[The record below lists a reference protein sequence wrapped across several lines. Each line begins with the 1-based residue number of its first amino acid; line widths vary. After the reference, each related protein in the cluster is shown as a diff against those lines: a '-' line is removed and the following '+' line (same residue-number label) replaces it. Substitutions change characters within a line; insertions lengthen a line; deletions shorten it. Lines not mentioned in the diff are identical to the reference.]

1 MANPYTVAD
10 MAGALEGKQFPTVT
24 LWNRIEGRP
33 RTVDFTRALRAEVRD
48 ALWMLTRQWQVGEFR
63 GEDAGSPVF
72 ARMCV
77 DTSRLTKLRP
87 GDGPTIPFDD
97 EVPLETQI
105 ERQPWRP
112 TIANGKVALDLRLMA
127 GHRWLKQIAAI
138 GNYADL
144 FIARYP
150 FSLPDPTVPSDAAV
164 CAHPEVWQG
173 FAAVAGRAVDGI
185 ALYEYLTGGANRH
198 AYDGLAVLGIHRQPL
213 DDAAE
218 AFVSWAER
226 MISRPAT
233 AENPA
238 WRADRLEYRFACSAP
253 VAVGEK
259 VYVADEYYTGTLDWH
274 SLDLNPAID
283 SLGTDSTGSTPTAD
297 LRDRITRTMIPVPLI
312 YAGMPHPRWW
322 EIEDGRTNFGEIKP
336 DTTDLAKLLFI
347 EFGLVYSNDW
357 FIVPFTLPGGSLMSV
372 RGIAVTTVFGER
384 MWIEA
389 AGRGRDDD
397 WQRWS
402 MYTVDVRGDGA
413 EAADTT
419 LLLLP
424 TVPKVQE
431 GPPLERVALIRDE
444 IANMVWAIEKTIPAA
459 DGVGRSGAANG
470 RETRA
475 YFERLAAA
483 AGGSAATPLYEND
496 AKIRY
501 DVMSSVPEHWIP
513 MIPVRAQG
521 SQRAI
526 ELQRAAMPR
535 IIEGTQSTPVRP
547 CTSLLRTGL
556 DATTPRP
563 YFVPEEEVPR
573 AGTEVTLGYQRT
585 RWLDGR
591 VYVWSG
597 VRKQT
602 GRGEGSS
609 GLAFDRLVDVPPRPS
624 T

>member
-1 MANPYTVAD
+1 MANRYTVAD
-10 MAGALEGKQFPTVT
+10 MAVALESKEYPTVT

-48 ALWMLTRQWQVGEFR
+48 ALWMLTRQWQAGEFH

-72 ARMCV
+72 AKLHV
-77 DTSRLTKLRP
+77 DTSRLTRLRP
-87 GDGPTIPFDD
+87 GDAATIAFDD
-97 EVPLETQI
+97 GVPLETQI

-112 TIANGKVALDLRLMA
+112 TIARDKVALDLRLLA
-127 GHRWLKQIAAI
+127 GSRWLKQIAAI
-138 GNYADL
+138 GNYAAL
-144 FIARYP
+144 FVAKYP
-150 FSLPDPTVPSDAAV
+150 FKLPDPALASDAAV
-164 CAHPEVWQG
+164 CAHPDVWQS

-185 ALYEYLTGGANRH
+185 ALYEYLTGGTGRH
-198 AYDGLAVLGIHRQPL
+198 AYDGIAVLGIHKQPL
-213 DDAAE
+213 DDAAK
-218 AFVSWAER
+218 AFVAWVNRA
-226 MISRPAT
+226 ISRPAT

-238 WRADRLEYRFACSAP
+238 WQPNRLEYRFAFSAP
-253 VAVGEK
+253 VAAGEK
-259 VYVADEYYTGTLDWH
+259 VYVADEYYTGMLDWH
-274 SLDLNPAID
+274 SVDVD
-283 SLGTDSTGSTPTAD
+283 LGTASLDGEGAIPAVD
-297 LRDRITRTMIPVPLI
+297 ARGAITRTMIPVPLT

-357 FIVPFTLPGGSLMSV
+357 FVVPFTLPGGSLLSV
-372 RGIAVTTVFGER
+372 RGLAVTTVFGER
-384 MWIEA
+384 LWIEA
-389 AGRGRDDD
+389 AGRGSDDD

-402 MYTVDVRGDGA
+402 IYTVDVRGRDA
-413 EAADTT
+413 SAADTT

-431 GPPLERVALIRDE
+431 GPPLERVALMRDE
-444 IANMVWAIEKTIPAA
+444 IANMVWAIEKTIPAP
-459 DGVGRSGAANG
+459 DGTGRSGAASG

-483 AGGSAATPLYEND
+483 AGGSAPPPLYEND
-496 AKIRY
+496 ARIRY
-501 DVMSSVPEHWIP
+501 DVMSSVPENWIP

-535 IIEGTQSTPVRP
+535 VIEGAPATRVRP
-547 CTSLLRTGL
+547 RTSLLRTGL
-556 DATTPRP
+556 DQPVPQP
-563 YFVPEEEVPR
+563 YFVSEEEVPR
-573 AGTEVTLGYQRT
+573 AGADLTLGYQRT
-585 RWLDGR
+585 RWLDGK

-597 VRKQT
+597 VRKQA

-609 GLAFDRLVDVPPRPS
+609 GLAFDRLVDVPAD
-624 T
+624 